1 MTVSIIIAVKTW
13 QKNLEECVAKCLELD
28 FAEFEILILPDQPIQ
43 VPEYLFAAGKTIKVI
58 PTGNIDPAG
67 KRDTALRQAKGEI
80 LAFLDDD
87 AFPKNDWLK
96 NAIENFSDPLV
107 AAVGGPAI
115 TPLSDSLRQQA
126 SGRVYASLL
135 TSAGAVYRY
144 LPKQRKEVDDYP
156 SCNLLVRRSVM
167 EEIGGFDTKFW
178 PGEDTKLCL
187 EITHKL
193 QKKIIYDPR
202 AQVFHHRR
210 PLFLPHVRQIVSYAL
225 HRGYFVRKYPQ
236 TSLRLIYFL
245 PSLFV
250 FALFVAGV
258 ISLFNPFLRIIY
270 LFSLGLYLAIV
281 ASFSF
286 SRNLR
291 MVFFVFSGII
301 LTHLA
306 YGIYFLKGLFCR
318 KLKEES

>member
-1 MTVSIIIAVKTW
+1 M
-13 QKNLEECVAKCLELD
+13 
-28 FAEFEILILPDQPIQ
+28 
-43 VPEYLFAAGKTIKVI
+43 PEYLLASGRAIKVI

-67 KRDTALRQAKGEI
+67 KRDIALQQANGEI

-87 AFPKNDWLK
+87 AFPKKDWLERVV
-96 NAIENFSDPLV
+96 ENFSDPLV

-115 TPLSDSLRQQA
+115 TPLGDSLRQQA
-126 SGRVYASLL
+126 SGWVYASLL
-135 TSAGAVYRY
+135 TSAGAVCRY
-144 LPKQRKEVDDYP
+144 LPKQRKEMDDYP
-156 SCNLLVRRSVM
+156 SCNLLVRKSVM

-187 EITHKL
+187 DITHKL
-193 QKKIIYDPR
+193 KKKIIYDPQV
-202 AQVFHHRR
+202 QVFHHRR
-210 PLFLPHVRQIVSYAL
+210 PLFLPHIRQIASYAL

-236 TSLRLIYFL
+236 TSRRLVYFL
-245 PSLFV
+245 PSFFV
-250 FALFVAGV
+250 LALFIEGI
-258 ISLFNPFLRIIY
+258 ISLFNPALRLIY
-270 LFSLGLYLAIV
+270 LSTLGLYLVIV

-291 MVFFVFSGII
+291 MVYFVFLGII
-301 LTHLA
+301 FTHLA

>member
-28 FAEFEILILPDQPIQ
+28 FAEFEILILSDQPIQ
-43 VPEYLFAAGKTIKVI
+43 VPEYLLASGRAIKII

-67 KRDTALRQAKGEI
+67 KRDVAMRQANGEI

-87 AFPKNDWLK
+87 AFPKKDWLVR
-96 NAIENFSDPLV
+96 AVENFSDPLV

-115 TPLSDSLRQQA
+115 TPLGDSLRQQA
-126 SGRVYASLL
+126 SGWVYASLL
-135 TSAGAVYRY
+135 TSAGAVCRY
-144 LPKQRKEVDDYP
+144 LPKQRKEMDDYP
-156 SCNLLVRRSVM
+156 SCNLLVRKSVM

-187 EITHKL
+187 DITHKL
-193 QKKIIYDPR
+193 KKKIIYDPQV
-202 AQVFHHRR
+202 QVFHHRR
-210 PLFLPHVRQIVSYAL
+210 PLFLPHIRQIASYAL

-236 TSLRLIYFL
+236 TSRRLVYFL
-245 PSLFV
+245 PSFFV
-250 FALFVAGV
+250 LALFIEGI
-258 ISLFNPFLRIIY
+258 ISLFNPALRLIY
-270 LFSLGLYLAIV
+270 LSTLGLYLVIV

-291 MVFFVFSGII
+291 MVYFVFLGII
-301 LTHLA
+301 FTHLA